1 MTRQDEQIVLNEIEK
16 YILHLISCSLNGGIP
31 REKPEVCNWS
41 EIVKLLEHNSVLN
54 AVSPAVKRYPY
65 EITPEIRKKIEA
77 ALQKTVYRLL
87 HFQVEREAVFSAMEE
102 KGIAYL
108 PLKGINLAEY
118 YLIPGMRW
126 MCDNDILYGNMENCE
141 ASDETAE
148 TLKNIMIGLG
158 YTTEHLGLVHDVYYK
173 KPFFNFEMHRKLFS
187 ADSPFAG
194 YYANPWKRAIPV
206 SGKKCQYCFKP
217 EDEYVFM
224 LAHAYKHFQQ
234 SGSGIRTLVDEYA
247 FLHANTKMDWQY
259 IKEQLLSI
267 GLETF
272 EENIREAAIN
282 AFSLEG
288 SLTEKNWEMIRYMF
302 NCGTYGKLSIR
313 VQNTMKR
320 VQQEYQLEWKDV
332 RKKYM
337 KERFWAKEDMIKEFY
352 PFFYRHRSIRWFLP
366 FFRIMKGLIIH
377 PGKLYMEWKSMKES
391 K

>member
-41 EIVKLLEHNSVLN
+41 EIVELLEHNSVLN

-158 YTTEHLGLVHDVYYK
+158 YTT
-173 KPFFNFEMHRKLFS
+173 
-187 ADSPFAG
+187 
-194 YYANPWKRAIPV
+194 
-206 SGKKCQYCFKP
+206 
-217 EDEYVFM
+217 
-224 LAHAYKHFQQ
+224 
-234 SGSGIRTLVDEYA
+234 
-247 FLHANTKMDWQY
+247 
-259 IKEQLLSI
+259 
-267 GLETF
+267 
-272 EENIREAAIN
+272 
-282 AFSLEG
+282 
-288 SLTEKNWEMIRYMF
+288 
-302 NCGTYGKLSIR
+302 
-313 VQNTMKR
+313 
-320 VQQEYQLEWKDV
+320 
-332 RKKYM
+332 
-337 KERFWAKEDMIKEFY
+337 
-352 PFFYRHRSIRWFLP
+352 
-366 FFRIMKGLIIH
+366 
-377 PGKLYMEWKSMKES
+377 
-391 K
+391 